1 MNLPRDAIPEA
12 LKSAPRFSINNP
24 IALQRKFLKT
34 MDDPIMET
42 EREELQDEVRRAEKN
57 ALKMLAKLF
66 DWLDG
71 LEPQPTREIVD
82 LYEKSQA
89 IESKITNTLAQMNRA
104 SAQMAEI
111 KKLVEELQIKSAVR
125 FSPYLHLARD
135 SYVRL
140 T

>member
-1 MNLPRDAIPEA
+1 MNLPRDAIPEV
-12 LKSAPRFSINNP
+12 LKGAPRFSINNP
-24 IALQRKFLKT
+24 IALQRKFLKS

-42 EREELQDEVRRAEKN
+42 EREEMQGEVRRAEKN
-57 ALKMLAKLF
+57 ALKMLVQLF

-71 LEPQPTREIVD
+71 LEPQPTREIVV

-104 SAQMAEI
+104 SAQVAEI

-125 FSPYLHLARD
+125 YSPCSHLMRGSYAR
-135 SYVRL
+135 R

>member
-12 LKSAPRFSINNP
+12 LKGAPRFSINNP

-42 EREELQDEVRRAEKN
+42 EREEMQGEVRRAEKN
-57 ALKMLAKLF
+57 ALKMLVKLF

-71 LEPQPTREIVD
+71 LEPQPTRGIVV

-104 SAQMAEI
+104 SAQVTEI
-111 KKLVEELQIKSAVR
+111 KKLVEELQIKSAVS
-125 FSPYLHLARD
+125 FSPCLHLARD
-135 SYVRL
+135 SYARR